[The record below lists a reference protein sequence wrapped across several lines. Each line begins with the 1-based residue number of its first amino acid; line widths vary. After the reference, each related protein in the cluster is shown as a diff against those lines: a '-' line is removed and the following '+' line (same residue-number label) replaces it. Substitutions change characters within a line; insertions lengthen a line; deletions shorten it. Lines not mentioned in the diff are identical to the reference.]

1 MKKNLNESRWGVG
14 TILLKNGRVIDVTQK
29 RIEKKDIA
37 IKGNIIISVD
47 EGIEYDEVIDLRNSY
62 IAPGLIDGHLHIE
75 SSMLTPIEF
84 SFEAIKN
91 GTTSVF
97 VDPHEIANVLGRKGV
112 DLFLEIADCL
122 PFTMNIGIPSCVP
135 ATHLETA
142 GGSISLKDIEE
153 LIDHPNVFGLA
164 EMMNF
169 PGIVHGITDAR
180 EKVDFV
186 ISRDK
191 IVDGHCPALTG
202 KDLLTYI
209 SNGKNDGKIR
219 IGSDHECTNAK
230 EALEKMDKGMYIML
244 RHGSSAKDLEKIL
257 PEVARSCFC
266 LDKFGLVSDDLSAY
280 DLRRRG
286 HINHLVKIAA
296 DIIADETENTLE
308 EAVIEAIAMGSIN
321 HARYFRKNIG
331 ILEPGA
337 IADIIVFN
345 SLKEIKPDIV
355 ISRGNIVVRDKKV
368 VIEKPSFDFS
378 LFSHPIILQE
388 SVANRLFIHSEKE
401 KEKVRVISI
410 EEDSLFTT
418 EEILTMK
425 VQENIVDRDKEDN
438 ILKVA
443 VIERHRGTG
452 NISVGFVKGFNF
464 NKGAIAGTVAH
475 DSHNLIVVGSSE
487 VAMNKAINKIKKIGG
502 GLVAVYEEDSAYVS
516 LDLAGLMS
524 TQEISIVLQEYE
536 RLHTFLQKNGFKNDP
551 FPAISF
557 IALPVIPKLK
567 ITDKGLV
574 DIEKFD
580 FVDLFVE

>member
-1 MKKNLNESRWGVG
+1 MG
-14 TILLKNGRVIDVTQK
+14 TILLKNGRVIDVINN
-29 RIEKKDIA
+29 RIEEKDIV
-37 IKGNIIISVD
+37 IKDDMIVSINEVL
-47 EGIEYDEVIDLRNSY
+47 EYDEVIDLRKAY
-62 IAPGLIDGHLHIE
+62 VAPGLIDGHLHIE

-112 DLFLEIADCL
+112 DLFLKMAEIL
-122 PFTMNIGIPSCVP
+122 PLTMNIGIPSCVP
-135 ATHLETA
+135 ATHLETS
-142 GGSISLKDIEE
+142 GGSITLKDIEE

-169 PGIVHGITDAR
+169 PGIVHGIGDAR
-180 EKVDFV
+180 QKVDLV
-186 ISRDK
+186 ISKDK

-209 SNGKNDGKIR
+209 SNGKNDSQIR
-219 IGSDHECTNAK
+219 IGSDHECTNAE

-257 PEVARSCFC
+257 PEAARSCFC

-296 DIIADETENTLE
+296 DIVARETENTKE
-308 EAVIEAIAMGSIN
+308 EAAIEAIAMGSIN
-321 HARYFRKNIG
+321 HARYFRKNTG
-331 ILEPGA
+331 RVEPGA

-345 SLKEIKPDIV
+345 SLKKIKPDIV
-355 ISRGNIVVRDKKV
+355 ISRGRIVLRDKEV
-368 VIEKPSFDFS
+368 VLEKPDFDFS
-378 LFSHPIILQE
+378 SYNHPVILPD
-388 SVANRLFIHSEKE
+388 SVADRLLIHSEKE

-410 EEDSLFTT
+410 EKDSLFTA
-418 EEILTMK
+418 EEIIPME
-425 VQENIVDRDKEDN
+425 VHGDIVGQDKSDN

-443 VIERHRGTG
+443 VIERHTGTG

-464 NKGAIAGTVAH
+464 TKGAIAGTVAH

-487 VAMNKAINKIKKIGG
+487 SAMIKAINEIKKIGG
-502 GLVAVYEEDSAYVS
+502 GLTAVYAEDTAHLS

-524 TQEISIVLQEYE
+524 TKNISTVLRGYE
-536 RLHTFLQKNGFKNDP
+536 SLHDFLKKNGFEDDP
-551 FPAISF
+551 FPALSF

-567 ITDKGLV
+567 ITNKGLV
-574 DIEKFD
+574 DVEKFD